1 VERRIGHG
9 AWGGYTWSVLVE
21 RAADEEFLAAD
32 LLASDGRR
40 HTSGMG
46 GPITWPGRPLSV
58 YAGRADGFP
67 LIILARTDRAQNLEL
82 RIDGVDAEPIWSQV
96 GDGVHYLFHLIPETG
111 SVSTVEVVGR
121 TGSGEVREAA
131 RLL

>member
-1 VERRIGHG
+1 MERRIGHG

-46 GPITWPGRPLSV
+46 GPITWPV
-58 YAGRADGFP
+58 
-67 LIILARTDRAQNLEL
+67 AR
-82 RIDGVDAEPIWSQV
+82 
-96 GDGVHYLFHLIPETG
+96 
-111 SVSTVEVVGR
+111 
-121 TGSGEVREAA
+121 
-131 RLL
+131 